1 MERMRHNTRLA
12 LAAIVIIG
20 SAAYAVLVK
29 KDPSLA
35 SAIAVGYVALLVTII
50 TAIQIWRRP

>member
-1 MERMRHNTRLA
+1 MAMPASTRLA
-12 LAAIVIIG
+12 LVAFVLVG

-29 KDPSLA
+29 KDPSVA

-50 TAIQIWRRP
+50 TALQIWRKP

>member
-1 MERMRHNTRLA
+1 MQMRPKTRLLMVA
-12 LAAIVIIG
+12 FIIVM

-29 KDPSLA
+29 RDPSVA

>member
-1 MERMRHNTRLA
+1 MRPYTRLA
-12 LAAIVIIG
+12 LAAVLIVI

-29 KDPSLA
+29 KDPSIA
-35 SAIAVGYVALLVTII
+35 SAIAVGYVAVLVTII